1 MARRSILVGL
11 DGSAPSE
18 AGLEWAAHE
27 AARRGVGLYL
37 VHVYP
42 WSLLGVSS
50 DPSRSAGWEGA
61 QRLVADARRRA
72 EKIAPGVHVRTKV
85 VTDSPA
91 AALVQRSADAGLV
104 VLGARGRGG
113 FRELLAGSVALQVA
127 GHAAA
132 PVVLVRAGWRPPVAD
147 REIVVGI
154 GTDEALAAAFAE
166 ADLRGVRLRAV
177 RAWRP
182 IMGVTPAGVTPMG
195 ETLADIEHYET
206 KLLRRAV
213 APWREK
219 YPQVGVVESVV
230 CDSARRALAEASA
243 RAELLVIGARDHFGV
258 HALALGTTAH
268 AVIHHAVCP
277 VLVAREHAGEQGH
290 AGERGERQG
299 GVLTVPSDGV

>member
-11 DGSAPSE
+11 DGSDSSE
-18 AGLEWAAHE
+18 AALEWAAHE
-27 AARRGVGLYL
+27 ATRRGAGLFL

-50 DPSRSAGWEGA
+50 DPSRSVGWEGA
-61 QRLVADARRRA
+61 QRLVADARARA
-72 EKIAPGVHVRTKV
+72 EKIAPEVHVRTKV

-91 AALVQRSADAGLV
+91 AALVQRSATAGLV

-127 GHAAA
+127 GHAAC
-132 PVVLVRAGWRPPVAD
+132 PVVLVRAGWRPPIAD
-147 REIVVGI
+147 REIVVGV

-166 ADLRGVRLRAV
+166 ADLRGVPLRAV

-182 IMGVTPAGVTPMG
+182 VMGVTPAGVTPMG
-195 ETLADIEHYET
+195 ETLADIARYEE
-206 KLLRRAV
+206 KVMRRAL

-219 YPQVGVVESVV
+219 YPDVRVAESLV
-230 CDSARRALAEASA
+230 CDSARHALAEASEA
-243 RAELLVIGARDHFGV
+243 AELLVIGAHDHFGV

-268 AVIHHAVCP
+268 AVVHHAVCP
-277 VLVAREHAGEQGH
+277 VLVARAPAGAGGH
-290 AGERGERQG
+290 AGEGAA
-299 GVLTVPSDGV
+299 VPAAGDAR